1 VPPFRF
7 GVTAGAAGAAGDR
20 ASWAA
25 TAQRAEG
32 LGYSTL
38 LLPDT
43 RFTPAPLVALAAAAA
58 ATTTL
63 HVGTWVLCDPIRN
76 RQQLAWE
83 AGTLHDLFG
92 DRFELGIGAGRPDA
106 AADAEAFGVP
116 FPSAGERVDHL
127 TGTVDVLRSR
137 LPGLPILIA
146 ASGPRLLRLAGA
158 LADTVAFGWAPTT
171 TADEARPRIEAVR
184 AAAADRPSAPDL
196 ATGLVGVG
204 DYVVP
209 YLARSGLGAAGLAAR
224 DAIGVVGGSPDAM
237 ADQLVGRRDALGL
250 SYVTVPAE
258 AMDAFAP
265 VVERLAG
272 R

>member
-1 VPPFRF
+1 MSRPFRF
-7 GVTAGAAGAAGDR
+7 GVTAGTARDQ

-43 RFTPAPLVALAAAAA
+43 RFTPAPLIALAAAAA
-58 ATTTL
+58 ATSTL

-76 RQQLAWE
+76 RAQLAWE
-83 AGTLHDLFG
+83 AGTLRDLSG

-106 AADAEAFGVP
+106 AADAEAFGLP
-116 FPSAGERVDHL
+116 FGSAGERVDHM
-127 TGTVDVLRSR
+127 TGTVELLRSR
-137 LPGLPILIA
+137 VPGLPILTA

-158 LADTVAFGWAPTT
+158 LADVVAFGWAPTT
-171 TADEARPRIEAVR
+171 TVDEAAPRVEAVR
-184 AAAADRPSAPDL
+184 AAAADRPDAPEL
-196 ATGLVGVG
+196 AVGLVGVG

-209 YLARSGLGAAGLAAR
+209 YLARSGLDAAGLAAR
-224 DAIGVVGGSPDAM
+224 DAISVVHGSPGAM
-237 ADQLVGRRDALGL
+237 ADQLEQRRDALGL